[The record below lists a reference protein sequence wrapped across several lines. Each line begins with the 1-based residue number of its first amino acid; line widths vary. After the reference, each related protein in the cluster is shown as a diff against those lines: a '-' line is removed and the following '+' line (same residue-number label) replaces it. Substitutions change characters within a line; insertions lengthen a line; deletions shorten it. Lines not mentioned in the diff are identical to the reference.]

1 MIMADYPL
9 LRKRK
14 FPGEFC
20 QFTILWQGSST
31 LLYLVVTFLQ
41 NVSPFALQRQK
52 IVLHL
57 FMSPPLQFISSKDVF
72 NCLSVR
78 HRQSVSW

>member
-1 MIMADYPL
+1 MSFANSRFSGRVINNQEQ
-9 LRKRK
+9 RSI
-14 FPGEFC
+14 
-20 QFTILWQGSST
+20 TTSST

-72 NCLSVR
+72 NCLSVCL
-78 HRQSVSW
+78 SVGKQASK